1 MSKISVYYDVEK
13 TAELWEKTTFNL
25 KKDLKDISNDD
36 LKDIAEEIGHEI
48 ENGIDRPP
56 ITSALYWGIKRK
68 ANYAKIRVADEKHDS
83 GKSSGY
89 RCIVLVD
96 YVHNSAFLLH
106 IYKHGQ
112 GKDDEL
118 TKTDKN
124 KLRKLVDEYVESLEK
139 Q

>member
-1 MSKISVYYDVEK
+1 MEK

-25 KKDLKDISNDD
+25 RRDLKDISKEE
-36 LKDIAEEIGHEI
+36 LKDIAVEIGNEI
-48 ENGIDRPP
+48 ENGINRPP

-68 ANYAKIRVADEKHDS
+68 ATYAKIRVADEKHDF

-118 TKTDKN
+118 TNSDKN
-124 KLRKLVDEYVESLEK
+124 KLRKLVDEYVAALEK
-139 Q
+139 E